1 MRKHDDR
8 RLREPK
14 LSCSKHAAVTG
25 DENAVLPN
33 ENGVHKPKLDDRARD
48 LRDLGFRVGSG
59 VSGMRDQAVERPL
72 LDLGG
77 KVRLHGVFGF

>member
-33 ENGVHKPKLDDRARD
+33 ENGVQKPINVVEGESDRPMVTE
-48 LRDLGFRVGSG
+48 GHHRVFSAADIDPDMEIPVWWDKGSRG
-59 VSGMRDQAVERPL
+59 
-72 LDLGG
+72 
-77 KVRLHGVFGF
+77 